1 MPPLSTLAQT
11 VQTTLTSALV
21 AAGSILLS
29 GVAKHLVAVANRK
42 GPREPPEE
50 PREDGSISR
59 KQMALRAPCVH
70 SIRSFWFLDYRSEL
84 LYIHV
89 LIAKEPRKENGGEL
103 GARPEDGSSGPCWW
117 GGW

>member
-50 PREDGSISR
+50 PREDEPAGLGP
-59 KQMALRAPCVH
+59 A
-70 SIRSFWFLDYRSEL
+70 EE
-84 LYIHV
+84 
-89 LIAKEPRKENGGEL
+89 AKESLQEPL
-103 GARPEDGSSGPCWW
+103 LDDSSA
-117 GGW
+117 